1 MKKTNFEVSK
11 KLKEIGFNVET
22 EYYWH
27 DINGKTELHH
37 VAREGLGDYKSY
49 DLETL
54 LEALPKYVARNSD
67 TCGEKNSLQVC
78 VASKQIYYE
87 DNLGIYKGYRDLKQL
102 FFTTTIDNESLAD
115 TAGRLLIK
123 LFEAGIVNFNK

>member
-1 MKKTNFEVSK
+1 MPWIQEIKHAKPTVVNKYDKEL
-11 KLKEIGFNVET
+11 KLTFT
-22 EYYWH
+22 
-27 DINGKTELHH
+27 
-37 VAREGLGDYKSY
+37 APAY

-87 DNLGIYKGYRDLKQL
+87 DDLGIYKGYRDLKQL